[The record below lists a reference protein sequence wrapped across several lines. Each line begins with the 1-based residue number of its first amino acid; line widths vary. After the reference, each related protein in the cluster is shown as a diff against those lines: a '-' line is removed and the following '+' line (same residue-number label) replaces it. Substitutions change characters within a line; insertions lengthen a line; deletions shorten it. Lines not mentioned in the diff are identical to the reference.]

1 LNLLNQF
8 KMENEN
14 KTLEIIALIKRL
26 DNDLE
31 NAIQQNKDKTF
42 GVPIPFYIIRGL
54 SFIFLK
60 SGDLIDKDVTAI
72 FRENSINTNDLN
84 YAYLE
89 VRMDYAGYIKEK
101 YFDHSDTFSSKRF
114 YADFLISYNN
124 PELKQ
129 KLFWD
134 LRQLL
139 IRLRDKNYSQTMDL
153 DILSRDGQGRLVQNL
168 VPFSF
173 NNDGILHF
181 ILLNLFKIPEAKIS
195 LNEFSLAYNLES
207 DLQYIS
213 MKEAMQKFNKK
224 KWYDVF

>member
-1 LNLLNQF
+1 
-8 KMENEN
+8 MENEK

-26 DNDLE
+26 DDDLK
-31 NAIQQNKDKTF
+31 NAIVQNKENTF
-42 GVPIPFYIIRGL
+42 GVPIPFHIIRGL
-54 SFIFLK
+54 SFIFFRD
-60 SGDLIDKDVTAI
+60 GDLINKDVTAI
-72 FRENSINTNDLN
+72 FGENSINANDLN
-84 YAYLE
+84 YAYLK
-89 VRMDYAGYIKEK
+89 VRIDNTGYIKEK
-101 YFDHSDTFSSKRF
+101 YFDNRDTFSSRRF
-114 YADFLISYNN
+114 YADFLINFNN
-124 PELKQ
+124 SELKQ

-139 IRLRDKNYSQTMDL
+139 IRLRDKNYCQTMDL
-153 DILSRDGQGRLVQNL
+153 DILSRGDQGRLVQNL

-207 DLQYIS
+207 DLQYII
-213 MKEAMQKFNKK
+213 MKEAMQKVNKK